1 VSGLAGDFDVEP
13 LTLVYGV
20 LADWLGVQRV
30 MFALLGVF
38 AALTV
43 LAATAASIG
52 QIALLVILRSLR
64 HVTLAYGAW
73 LSA

>member
-1 VSGLAGDFDVEP
+1 MSGLAGDFDVEP
-13 LTLVYGV
+13 LTLTNGL
-20 LADWLGVQRV
+20 LADWLGFQPV
-30 MFALLGVF
+30 MFASLAVF

-43 LAATAASIG
+43 LTATAASIG